1 MNQDTQHVFIVGAKC
16 LGAYGGYETF
26 INKLTEYHQHCRKIK
41 YHVACKA
48 NGDGAMDETKVSCVT
63 DVQKNS
69 RGETKSFTYHNARC
83 FKIRVPNIGPAQAV
97 FYDLAALWK
106 CCRYIEEHQI
116 PHPIVY
122 ILACRIGFFTPF
134 FYRWIKR
141 LGGTLFIN
149 PDGHEWMRTKWNRLI
164 RKYWK
169 FSEQIMVCRSDL
181 VVCDSVNIEKYI
193 RRSYAGKGPHA
204 ADPATTYISYGA
216 EINETTP
223 NEAPLREWYAKHGLS
238 PKSYYLIVGRFVPE
252 NNYETM
258 IREFLASSSTRSLVI
273 IANANEKL
281 QKELEAKLRYHS
293 DPRICFAGT
302 VYDQEILAG
311 IRKNA
316 FAYLH
321 GHEVGGTNPSLLE
334 ALGATDL
341 SLLLDVPFN
350 REVADHAALYW
361 TKEPHAL
368 ADLINA
374 CDRMEADEISRY
386 AVQAKKRIREH
397 YSWQYIADQY
407 LQLFCGENAAAPN
420 GRDNYADQQ

>member
-1 MNQDTQHVFIVGAKC
+1 MNQDTQHVFIVGAKSF
-16 LGAYGGYETF
+16 GAYGGYETF
-26 INKLTEYHQHCRKIK
+26 IDKLTEYHQHCPQIK

-48 NGDGAMDETKVSCVT
+48 NGDGAMDETKVSCA

-69 RGETKSFTYHNARC
+69 KGETESFTYHNARC
-83 FKIRVPNIGPAQAV
+83 FMIRVPNIGPAQAV

-106 CCRYIEEHQI
+106 CCRYIEQHQI

-122 ILACRIGFFTPF
+122 ILACRIGFFAPF
-134 FYRWIKR
+134 FYHWIKR

-169 FSEQIMVCRSDL
+169 FSEEIMVRHSDL

-193 RRSYAGKGPHA
+193 HSRYAEKGLHA
-204 ADPATTYISYGA
+204 TNPATTYIAYGA
-216 EINETTP
+216 EVRESVQND
-223 NEAPLREWYAKHGLS
+223 EALLQWYRENGLHAKC
-238 PKSYYLIVGRFVPE
+238 YYLIVGRFVPE

-273 IANANEKL
+273 ITNTNEKL
-281 QKELEAKLRYHS
+281 QQELEARLHYRS
-293 DPRICFAGT
+293 DPRIRFVGT
-302 VYDQEILAG
+302 VYDQDLLAE

-350 REVADHAALYW
+350 REVADNATLYW
-361 TKEPHAL
+361 TKEEHNL

-374 CDRMEADEISRY
+374 CDQMDPAAIAAFGVRS
-386 AVQAKKRIREH
+386 KNRITEH
-397 YSWQYIADQY
+397 YSWQSIADQY
-407 LQLFCGENAAAPN
+407 LQLFCSRKPSAQN
-420 GRDNYADQQ
+420 DTDTYADK